1 MTENVA
7 HNLDIGSGINLPAR
21 VTVTKSMGPDHFG

>member
-7 HNLDIGSGINLPAR
+7 HNLDIGSGINLPAG
-21 VTVTKSMGPDHFG
+21 VTVTKGYSPLRE